1 MPSIVPEGASRGWII
16 PIGGAENKEND
27 RHILERFVRCAGG
40 RDADIVVIPTASRL
54 HETGPRYEKL
64 FRDIGA
70 ARVDVMDFD
79 TRRDCQ
85 EPGRLQRLEQATGIF
100 FTGGNQLR
108 LTTLLGGTPVA
119 KLVRTRNAGG
129 VTVGGTSAGASILSE
144 HMIAFGDEGSS
155 VISGSVRLA
164 PGLGLTNRFIIDQH
178 FRQRDRLGRL
188 LTALAY
194 NPFAV
199 GIGLDED
206 TAAFIG
212 PDETVE
218 VEGSGGVTIVD
229 ASDVSYSS
237 MDSVVEGQP
246 VCMLGLRLHV
256 LVAGATFN
264 LHTRVASAGSLL
276 QPKE

>member
-1 MPSIVPEGASRGWII
+1 MPSKVPEGETRGWIVA
-16 PIGGAENKEND
+16 IGGAENKEND
-27 RHILERFVRCAGG
+27 RRILARFVEVSGG
-40 RDADIVVIPTASRL
+40 GDADIVVIPTASRL
-54 HETGPRYEKL
+54 HETGLRYEQL
-64 FRDIGA
+64 FRELGA
-70 ARVDVMDFD
+70 ARVSVMDFD
-79 TRRDCQ
+79 TRRDCH
-85 EPGRLQRLEQATGIF
+85 EVGRLQRLEEASGVF

-119 KLVRTRNAGG
+119 KVIRARNAHG

-144 HMIAFGDEGSS
+144 HMIAFGDDGASA
-155 VISGSVRLA
+155 ISGSVRLA
-164 PGLGLTNRFIIDQH
+164 PGLGLTNRFVIDQH

-212 PDETVE
+212 PDNTVE
-218 VEGSGGVTIVD
+218 VEGSGAVTVVD
-229 ASDVSYSS
+229 AAEVSFSS
-237 MDSVVEGQP
+237 MDLADEGQP
-246 VCMLGLRLHV
+246 ICMLGLKLHL

-264 LHTRVASAGSLL
+264 LHTRIASAGSLRVRR
-276 QPKE
+276 E

>member
-1 MPSIVPEGASRGWII
+1 MPSRVREGEERGWIV

-27 RHILERFVRCAGG
+27 RRILQRFVKVSGG
-40 RDADIVVIPTASRL
+40 KRADIVVIPTASRM
-54 HETGPRYEKL
+54 HETGARYESL
-64 FRDIGA
+64 FRKLGA
-70 ARVDVMDFD
+70 ARVTVMDFD

-85 EPGRLQRLEQATGIF
+85 EPSRLRRLEEASGIF

-108 LTTLLGGTPVA
+108 LTALLGGTPVA
-119 KLVRTRNAGG
+119 QLIRRSNANG

-155 VISGSVRLA
+155 VIAGSVRLA
-164 PGLGLTNRFIIDQH
+164 PGLGLTNRFVIDQH

-188 LTALAY
+188 ITALAY

-206 TAAFIG
+206 TAAFISPG
-212 PDETVE
+212 DVLE
-218 VEGSGGVTIVD
+218 VEGSGGVTVVD
-229 ASDVSYSS
+229 AAEVTYSS
-237 MDSVVEGQP
+237 IDSVPEGQP
-246 VCMLGLRLHV
+246 VCMLGLKVHI

-264 LHTRVASAGSLL
+264 LNTRVASAHRLVPTK
-276 QPKE
+276 Q

>member
-1 MPSIVPEGASRGWII
+1 MPSIVPEGATRGWII

-27 RHILERFVRCAGG
+27 RHILERFVRCSGG
-40 RDADIVVIPTASRL
+40 RDADLVVIPTASRL

-64 FRDIGA
+64 FREIGV

-85 EPGRLQRLEQATGIF
+85 ESGRLRRLEQASGIF

-119 KLVRTRNAGG
+119 KLVRNRNANG

>member
-1 MPSIVPEGASRGWII
+1 MPSKVPEGGTRGWII

-27 RHILERFVRCAGG
+27 RHILERFVRVSGG
-40 RDADIVVIPTASRL
+40 SEADIVIIPTASRL

-64 FRDIGA
+64 FQEIGA
-70 ARVDVMDFD
+70 ARVTSMDFD

-85 EPGRLQRLEQATGIF
+85 EPGRLRRLEEATGIF

-108 LTTLLGGTPVA
+108 LSTLLGGTPVA
-119 KLVRTRNAGG
+119 KLIRVRNANG

-218 VEGSGGVTIVD
+218 VEGSGGVTVVD
-229 ASDVSYSS
+229 ASDVTFSS
-237 MDSVVEGQP
+237 MDSVSEGQP

-264 LHTRVASAGSLL
+264 LHTRVALAGSLAV
-276 QPKE
+276 PKE